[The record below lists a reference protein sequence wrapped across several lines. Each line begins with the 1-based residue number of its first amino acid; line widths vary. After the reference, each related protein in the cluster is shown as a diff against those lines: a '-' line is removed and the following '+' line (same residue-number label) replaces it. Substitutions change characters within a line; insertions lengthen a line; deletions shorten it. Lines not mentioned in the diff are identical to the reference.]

1 MKRSLEAL
9 AARLGLTLL
18 RALPLDTASA
28 FAGFMARAIG
38 PRLGVHRT
46 AQRNLRRAL
55 PALDDAAVARTLVA
69 MWDNLG
75 RTVGELAHLPELLP
89 DRIEIVGAEHI
100 EALRDDGLPGIA
112 VAAHYGNWELPP
124 LVMQHFGMKTLSIY
138 RAANNP
144 AVDAMIQDLRDVAG
158 QDYAP
163 KGSRAARDLLGALRA
178 GGHVGLLVDQKQN
191 TGIAVPF
198 FGRDAMTA
206 PAAAE
211 LALRFDCPVVP
222 VRVERLGGARFR
234 FTAEAPFRLA
244 STGDKAADVAN
255 GMRRIHAI
263 FERWI
268 TERPDHWFWVHR
280 RWPD

>member
-1 MKRSLEAL
+1 
-9 AARLGLTLL
+9 
-18 RALPLDTASA
+18 
-28 FAGFMARAIG
+28 MARFAIIDIG
-38 PRLGVHRT
+38 SNTSTLAVYEGSTQYGVNRIYQHGETLRLIRQIRPDRSFSPAAMDRT
-46 AQRNLRRAL
+46 VDTMRIFAQRAISL
-55 PALDDAAVARTLVA
+55 
-69 MWDNLG
+69 
-75 RTVGELAHLPELLP
+75 
-89 DRIEIVGAEHI
+89 GAEHI
-100 EALRDDGLPGIA
+100 EALRDDGLPGLA

-124 LVMQHFGMKTLSIY
+124 LIMQHFGMKTLSIY

-222 VRVERLGGARFR
+222 VRVERLGGAHFR

-244 STGDKAADVAN
+244 STGDKVADVAN

>member
-1 MKRSLEAL
+1 VKPALEAF
-9 AARLGLTLL
+9 AARLGLALL
-18 RALPLDTASA
+18 RALPLDRASA
-28 FAGFMARAIG
+28 VAGFMARLAG
-38 PRLGVHRT
+38 PRLGVHRV
-46 AQRNLRRAL
+46 AERNLRRAL
-55 PALDDAAVARTLVA
+55 PDLDDAAVARTLKG

-75 RTVGELAHLPELLP
+75 RTVGELAHLDELLP
-89 DRIEIVGAEHI
+89 GRIEIVGAEHI
-100 EALRDDGLPGIA
+100 EALRDDGMPGIA
-112 VAAHYGNWELPP
+112 VAMHYGNWELPP
-124 LVMQHFGMKTLSIY
+124 LVMRHFGMKTLSVY

-144 AVDAMIQDLRDVAG
+144 AVDAMIQELRDVAG

-191 TGIAVPF
+191 NGISVPF
-198 FGRDAMTA
+198 FGREAMTA

-211 LALRFDCPVVP
+211 LALRFDCPVVAL
-222 VRVERLGGARFR
+222 RVERLGGARFR
-234 FTAEAPFRLA
+234 FTAEAPFRLD
-244 STGDKAADVAN
+244 STGDKTADLAA
-255 GMRRIHAI
+255 GMRRIHTI